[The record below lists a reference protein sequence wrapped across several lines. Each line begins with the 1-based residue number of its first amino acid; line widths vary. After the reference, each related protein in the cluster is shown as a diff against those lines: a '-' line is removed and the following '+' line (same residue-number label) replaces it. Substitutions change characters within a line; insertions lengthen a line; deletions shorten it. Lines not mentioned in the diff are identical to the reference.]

1 MSEIQN
7 ITLSANREIS
17 KAIADERIFYAVVMR
32 VVPSKDGQP
41 QHIPV
46 SVPLAV
52 QGTQS
57 IPGMIPLE
65 EMDAETDRPN
75 PTRLV
80 SMRIPFVIVCADDEA
95 GVLICSRKRAQL
107 LVKTQML
114 GDFAKGEA
122 FEGVVTGFTDFGAF
136 VDVNG
141 VSGLLRNAD
150 YSTDHSRVN
159 ERYKIGDKIN
169 VKCKSVS
176 KDERARI
183 TWEAVT
189 KYHRTTP
196 YECDLEPSAIV
207 LGRIIDIKN
216 FPQSMAVFVRLEDN
230 QELDVLCSMPVDL
243 EIEKGVQVVVRISS
257 VEPGATP
264 FDRPRIRGR
273 ILRLG

>member
-80 SMRIPFVIVCADDEA
+80 SMRIPFVIVRADDEA

-114 GDFAKGEA
+114 SDFAKGEA

-264 FDRPRIRGR
+264 FDRDRKSVV
-273 ILRLG
+273 

>member
-1 MSEIQN
+1 
-7 ITLSANREIS
+7 
-17 KAIADERIFYAVVMR
+17 
-32 VVPSKDGQP
+32 
-41 QHIPV
+41 
-46 SVPLAV
+46 
-52 QGTQS
+52 
-57 IPGMIPLE
+57 MIPLE

-80 SMRIPFVIVCADDEA
+80 SMRIPFVIVRADDEA

-183 TWEAVT
+183 TW
-189 KYHRTTP
+189 
-196 YECDLEPSAIV
+196 
-207 LGRIIDIKN
+207 
-216 FPQSMAVFVRLEDN
+216 
-230 QELDVLCSMPVDL
+230 
-243 EIEKGVQVVVRISS
+243 
-257 VEPGATP
+257 
-264 FDRPRIRGR
+264 RP
-273 ILRLG
+273 

>member
-17 KAIADERIFYAVVMR
+17 KAIADERVFYTVVTR

-41 QHIPV
+41 QHIPI

-52 QGTQS
+52 QGAQA
-57 IPGMIPLE
+57 IPGIIPLE

-75 PTRLV
+75 PSRLV
-80 SMRIPFVIVCADDEA
+80 SMRIPFVIVRADDEA
-95 GVLICSRKRAQL
+95 GTLICSRKRGQL

-114 GDFAKGEA
+114 PAFAKGEA
-122 FEGVVTGFTDFGAF
+122 FEGVVTGFTEFGAF

-150 YSTDHSRVN
+150 YSTDHSRVD
-159 ERYKIGDKIN
+159 ERFRVGDKIN
-169 VKCKSVS
+169 VKCKSIS
-176 KDERARI
+176 KDDRARI

-207 LGRIIDIKN
+207 LGRVIDIKN
-216 FPQSMAVFVRLEDN
+216 FPQSIAVFVRLEDA
-230 QELDVLCSMPVDL
+230 QSLDVLCPMPAEM

-257 VEPGATP
+257 VEPGP
-264 FDRPRIRGR
+264 NPCDRPRIRGR
-273 ILRLG
+273 IIRLG

>member
-80 SMRIPFVIVCADDEA
+80 SMRIPFVIVRADDEA

-114 GDFAKGEA
+114 GDFAKGWTA
-122 FEGVVTGFTDFGAF
+122 PQC
-136 VDVNG
+136 
-141 VSGLLRNAD
+141 GLF
-150 YSTDHSRVN
+150 H
-159 ERYKIGDKIN
+159 
-169 VKCKSVS
+169 
-176 KDERARI
+176 
-183 TWEAVT
+183 
-189 KYHRTTP
+189 
-196 YECDLEPSAIV
+196 
-207 LGRIIDIKN
+207 
-216 FPQSMAVFVRLEDN
+216 
-230 QELDVLCSMPVDL
+230 
-243 EIEKGVQVVVRISS
+243 
-257 VEPGATP
+257 
-264 FDRPRIRGR
+264 
-273 ILRLG
+273 

>member
-17 KAIADERIFYAVVMR
+17 KAIADERVFYTVVTR

-52 QGTQS
+52 QGAQA
-57 IPGMIPLE
+57 IPGIIPLE

-75 PTRLV
+75 PSRLV
-80 SMRIPFVIVCADDEA
+80 SMRIPFVIVRADDEA
-95 GVLICSRKRAQL
+95 GTLICSRKRGQL

-114 GDFAKGEA
+114 PAFAKGEA
-122 FEGVVTGFTDFGAF
+122 FEGVVTGFTEFGAF

-150 YSTDHSRVN
+150 YSTDHSRVD
-159 ERYKIGDKIN
+159 ERFRVGDKIN
-169 VKCKSVS
+169 VKCKSIS
-176 KDERARI
+176 KDDRARI

-196 YECDLEPSAIV
+196 YEYDLEPSAIV
-207 LGRIIDIKN
+207 LGRVIDIKN
-216 FPQSMAVFVRLEDN
+216 FPQSIAVFVRLEDA
-230 QELDVLCSMPVDL
+230 QSLDVLCPMPAEM

-257 VEPGATP
+257 VEPGP
-264 FDRPRIRGR
+264 NPCDRPRIRGR
-273 ILRLG
+273 IIRLG

>member
-75 PTRLV
+75 PTRL
-80 SMRIPFVIVCADDEA
+80 SMRIPFVIVRADDEA